1 MQLLILNGQWL
12 VHTTRTRRSR
22 GVCHLEPIDVNH
34 SWREA
39 TPPTTKRD
47 SDETNSTETEATAK
61 VDFYEMIVSG
71 NEQFNNC
78 FIAHRRHCF
87 TDNYAISQRTVTEEK
102 L

>member
-1 MQLLILNGQWL
+1 MDSGWYTQQGQGDLAVYATWNRLTLTTHGERRRLLLQN
-12 VHTTRTRRSR
+12 
-22 GVCHLEPIDVNH
+22 
-34 SWREA
+34 
-39 TPPTTKRD
+39 RD